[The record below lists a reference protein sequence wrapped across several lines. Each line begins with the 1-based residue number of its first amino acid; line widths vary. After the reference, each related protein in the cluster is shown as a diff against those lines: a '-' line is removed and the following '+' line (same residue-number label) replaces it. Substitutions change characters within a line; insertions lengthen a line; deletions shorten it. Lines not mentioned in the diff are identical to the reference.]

1 MLFFARFLVLAH
13 CDRASV
19 FMSRPPC
26 ATPATLCT
34 SVVCVI
40 VLMLHPCMVTA
51 KIGAGVHTQEYV
63 PVLDCDRAEYLQCPW
78 GFGANEGCCGEG
90 YENRYWL
97 QCTKCTQGKY
107 KGGLYDECINCPTG
121 KMQAKV
127 GCSSCYDC
135 TSTCIVDLLGL
146 ATDTKLKNDNKA
158 FDLKAC
164 ASDDQCSPQRH
175 TSPCSSEEIGRLT
188 VAVMPEGWTTL
199 EDSGTE
205 CTTGEV
211 QKCIVLRPDSKTEYQ
226 AKPLTCLVPTSKT
239 CVHNAES
246 YSWLPCSL
254 VNSNNCES
262 VKTIADAYSTAAKAA
277 AESPASAIWHATP
290 IKTGASLVMRVPTG
304 FDLTVTLFSD
314 NLCNNPV
321 EDSEKKSSV
330 SERNLEWPT
339 SGNEFFRIAIAAEST
354 RRCSCDPEVGAFPPQ
369 GDGVAVTSVTCNGN
383 CAKGQILKHI
393 ENTCDFDFKE
403 CVWCPRHHHYDDTNG
418 ECGRCPDERPHREAK
433 DEDECRA
440 CGDSEYF
447 QWLSYM
453 SLDVQGCT
461 ALKNMTVDTAGG
473 ITDRV
478 DEYRSGPFEKKNT
491 PTGSYRINFTD
502 TAACDARSKVVCNE
516 SGTYLHGCIGRIP
529 DNNEFYVKT
538 TASNVDEIVHY
549 KIAFP
554 DTGPHTTYTNV
565 DVRRQGQCRPCIK
578 CSDNEYLAGCLF
590 TDSDHKIF
598 PGVGWETH
606 DQNKGQCMPCGD
618 HTLLSDDQYFWHP
631 QPGNCSDWTEGG
643 EISTKPWETK
653 DCAAVITSTNQD
665 RVLLS
670 AGCNKNEF
678 KWWSTDRVTSGQDS
692 ARSVPGSRTCS
703 HMQEGL
709 SDIDCNI
716 PDFIGTN
723 TPSTPV
729 TWSAYAQQ
737 DIRMSPAT
745 EDVNFRSGGGTARV
759 AYCPPGWHVDLE
771 CALGTQV
778 WSKECCRECR
788 ECRLE
793 NLEKRSQHWVACDG
807 STTADTQSFCQ
818 ASCDVGYY
826 EKKISDANGNYSSC
840 TPCELC

>member
-1 MLFFARFLVLAH
+1 M
-13 CDRASV
+13 
-19 FMSRPPC
+19 
-26 ATPATLCT
+26 
-34 SVVCVI
+34 
-40 VLMLHPCMVTA
+40 
-51 KIGAGVHTQEYV
+51 
-63 PVLDCDRAEYLQCPW
+63 
-78 GFGANEGCCGEG
+78 
-90 YENRYWL
+90 
-97 QCTKCTQGKY
+97 
-107 KGGLYDECINCPTG
+107 
-121 KMQAKV
+121 
-127 GCSSCYDC
+127 
-135 TSTCIVDLLGL
+135 
-146 ATDTKLKNDNKA
+146 
-158 FDLKAC
+158 
-164 ASDDQCSPQRH
+164 
-175 TSPCSSEEIGRLT
+175 
-188 VAVMPEGWTTL
+188 
-199 EDSGTE
+199 
-205 CTTGEV
+205 
-211 QKCIVLRPDSKTEYQ
+211 
-226 AKPLTCLVPTSKT
+226 
-239 CVHNAES
+239 
-246 YSWLPCSL
+246 
-254 VNSNNCES
+254 
-262 VKTIADAYSTAAKAA
+262 
-277 AESPASAIWHATP
+277 
-290 IKTGASLVMRVPTG
+290 
-304 FDLTVTLFSD
+304 
-314 NLCNNPV
+314 
-321 EDSEKKSSV
+321 
-330 SERNLEWPT
+330 
-339 SGNEFFRIAIAAEST
+339 
-354 RRCSCDPEVGAFPPQ
+354 
-369 GDGVAVTSVTCNGN
+369 
-383 CAKGQILKHI
+383 
-393 ENTCDFDFKE
+393 
-403 CVWCPRHHHYDDTNG
+403 
-418 ECGRCPDERPHREAK
+418 
-433 DEDECRA
+433 
-440 CGDSEYF
+440 
-447 QWLSYM
+447 
-453 SLDVQGCT
+453 
-461 ALKNMTVDTAGG
+461 
-473 ITDRV
+473 
-478 DEYRSGPFEKKNT
+478 
-491 PTGSYRINFTD
+491 
-502 TAACDARSKVVCNE
+502 CNE

-554 DTGPHTTYTNV
+554 DTGPPTTYTNV

-578 CSDNEYLAGCLF
+578 CSANEYLAGCLF

-670 AGCNKNEF
+670 AGCNKNQF

-716 PDFIGTN
+716 PDIIGTN